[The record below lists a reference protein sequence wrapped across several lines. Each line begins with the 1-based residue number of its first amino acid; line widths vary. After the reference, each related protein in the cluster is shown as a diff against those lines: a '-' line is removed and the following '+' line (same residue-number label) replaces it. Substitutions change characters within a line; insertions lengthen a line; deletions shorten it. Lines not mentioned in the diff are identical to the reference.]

1 SVGISQFH
9 RLITTKLRTAM
20 ETTAS
25 ATNAAPFTTQRPRP
39 LTTSSSPRLPIRCR
53 QSTDFGARQPLVP
66 DRSQPLLQI
75 EHRVALAR
83 EQRVETH
90 SRARRQL
97 LEADALD
104 LVRYEY
110 LALLRRQLR
119 ARPPAPT
126 AASAGR
132 PAPARRAPPAT
143 RPPPRRRRRST
154 RESRRGGARARAA
167 PSRQSRGPGRR
178 GSSEERA
185 QHPSV
190 CKDARTGWILWRL
203 AATGLT
209 PHFFHCDCSARVPER
224 PSTVPA
230 TMPQRGG
237 RATSS
242 CAA

>member
-1 SVGISQFH
+1 MARQLLPRSIFFFLNDPATTEIYPLPLHDALPIFGISQFH

-119 ARPPAPT
+119 ERRLDLGEQQLAHERGLR
-126 AASAGR
+126 SAVRGR
-132 PAPARRAPPAT
+132 KQILEHRLQGGLVLRR
-143 RPPPRRRRRST
+143 PRRRGLALRRP
-154 RESRRGGARARAA
+154 RRASLDSLATKPIDDAIARH
-167 PSRQSRGPGRR
+167 PSER
-178 GSSEERA
+178 SEER
-185 QHPSV
+185 
-190 CKDARTGWILWRL
+190 
-203 AATGLT
+203 
-209 PHFFHCDCSARVPER
+209 RVGKECRSRWSPY
-224 PSTVPA
+224 
-230 TMPQRGG
+230 
-237 RATSS
+237 
-242 CAA
+242 